1 MAWLFI
7 CSVADNVFE
16 IAVFEVD
23 ATEMETAV
31 RHLRYNKE
39 KYKNMDS
46 CQDFH
51 SPNIFIK
58 AWNLLGNAC
67 SLK

>member
-39 KYKNMDS
+39 KYKKHGQLS
-46 CQDFH
+46 GFPLSKYIH
-51 SPNIFIK
+51 K
-58 AWNLLGNAC
+58 
-67 SLK
+67 SLEFTR

>member
-31 RHLRYNKE
+31 RHLHYNKE

-46 CQDFH
+46 CQDFN
-51 SPNIFIK
+51 SPNILIK
-58 AWNLLGNAC
+58 A
-67 SLK
+67 